1 LLLQKQDTHL
11 SNSEKV
17 KILKDFLGSYN
28 KTGQEC
34 LFTCPK
40 CNHHKKKLSVNID
53 KDVFKCW
60 ICDYRGNSI
69 YRLVRK
75 YASYE
80 KRSKWQELSGKLNL
94 LDFENI
100 LESIFPQNEPEEE
113 IIVDLPSEFVSLANK
128 NNSIE
133 AKIAKNYLNK
143 RNITDKDILF
153 WKIGYCS
160 SGEYAGRV
168 IIPSFNESGD
178 CNFFIAR
185 TYRDDWRKY
194 MNPPT
199 SKSKIIFNELYID
212 WCEDL
217 TLTEGVF
224 DAIVAGKNS
233 VPILGSSLKEQSKLF
248 KSIIMNETPVYVALD
263 SDAEEKASFL
273 IQNLIKYDA
282 EVYKVDVFPY
292 SDVGEMPKKEFL
304 KRKKAARLMS
314 SEDAYLQK
322 FINSFNF

>member
-1 LLLQKQDTHL
+1 
-11 SNSEKV
+11 
-17 KILKDFLGSYN
+17 
-28 KTGQEC
+28 
-34 LFTCPK
+34 
-40 CNHHKKKLSVNID
+40 
-53 KDVFKCW
+53 
-60 ICDYRGNSI
+60 
-69 YRLVRK
+69 
-75 YASYE
+75 
-80 KRSKWQELSGKLNL
+80 
-94 LDFENI
+94 
-100 LESIFPQNEPEEE
+100 
-113 IIVDLPSEFVSLANK
+113 
-128 NNSIE
+128 
-133 AKIAKNYLNK
+133 
-143 RNITDKDILF
+143 
-153 WKIGYCS
+153 
-160 SGEYAGRV
+160 
-168 IIPSFNESGD
+168 
-178 CNFFIAR
+178 
-185 TYRDDWRKY
+185 
-194 MNPPT
+194 MNPRT

-233 VPILGSSLKEQSKLF
+233 VPILGSTLKEQSRLF

-282 EVYKVDVFPY
+282 EVYKIDVFPY

>member
-1 LLLQKQDTHL
+1 M
-11 SNSEKV
+11 SSSEKITV
-17 KILKDFLGSYN
+17 LKDFLGRYN
-28 KTGQEC
+28 RTGQEY
-34 LFTCPK
+34 LFNCPK
-40 CNHHKKKLSVNID
+40 CNHHKKKLSVNLD
-53 KDVFKCW
+53 KNVFKCW
-60 ICDYRGNSI
+60 ICDYRGNNI
-69 YRLVRK
+69 YRLVKK
-75 YASYE
+75 YGTYE
-80 KRSKWQELSGKLNL
+80 NKSKWRELVDGIDL
-94 LDFENI
+94 LEFDSI
-100 LESIFPQNEPEEE
+100 IESIFPQEELEEE
-113 IIVDLPSEFVSLANK
+113 IVVNLPEEFVSLANK
-128 NNSIE
+128 NNTLQ
-133 AKIAKNYLNK
+133 AKAAKNYLLK
-143 RNITDKDILF
+143 RGIDESDILF
-153 WKIGYCS
+153 WKIGFCN
-160 SGEYAGRV
+160 SGEYAGR
-168 IIPSFNESGD
+168 IIVPSFNENGD
-178 CNFFIAR
+178 CNYFIGR
-185 TYRDDWRKY
+185 TYQDDWRKY

-248 KSIIMNETPVYVALD
+248 KSIILNDTPVYVALD

-322 FINSFNF
+322 FISTFDF

>member
-1 LLLQKQDTHL
+1 M
-11 SNSEKV
+11 
-17 KILKDFLGSYN
+17 
-28 KTGQEC
+28 
-34 LFTCPK
+34 
-40 CNHHKKKLSVNID
+40 
-53 KDVFKCW
+53 FKCW
-60 ICDYRGNSI
+60 ICDYRGNNI
-69 YRLVRK
+69 YRLVKK
-75 YASYE
+75 YGTYE
-80 KRSKWQELSGKLNL
+80 NKSKWRELVDGIDL
-94 LDFENI
+94 LEFDSI
-100 LESIFPQNEPEEE
+100 IESIFPQEELEEE
-113 IIVDLPSEFVSLANK
+113 IVVNLPEEFVSLANK
-128 NNSIE
+128 NNTLQ
-133 AKIAKNYLNK
+133 AKAAKNYLLK
-143 RNITDKDILF
+143 RGIDESDILF
-153 WKIGYCS
+153 WKIGFCN
-160 SGEYAGRV
+160 SGEYAGR
-168 IIPSFNESGD
+168 IIVPSFNENGD
-178 CNFFIAR
+178 CNYFIGR
-185 TYRDDWRKY
+185 TYQDDWRKY

-248 KSIIMNETPVYVALD
+248 KSIILNDTPVYVALD

-322 FINSFNF
+322 FISTFDF

>member
-1 LLLQKQDTHL
+1 
-11 SNSEKV
+11 
-17 KILKDFLGSYN
+17 LKPL
-28 KTGQEC
+28 
-34 LFTCPK
+34 
-40 CNHHKKKLSVNID
+40 
-53 KDVFKCW
+53 
-60 ICDYRGNSI
+60 
-69 YRLVRK
+69 
-75 YASYE
+75 
-80 KRSKWQELSGKLNL
+80 
-94 LDFENI
+94 
-100 LESIFPQNEPEEE
+100 LESIFPVNEPEEE
-113 IIVDLPSEFVSLANK
+113 IVIDLPSEFVSLANK

-143 RNITDKDILF
+143 RNISDKDILF

-194 MNPPT
+194 MNPRT

-248 KSIIMNETPVYVALD
+248 KSIILNETPVYVALD

-322 FINSFNF
+322 FINSFDF

>member
-1 LLLQKQDTHL
+1 L
-11 SNSEKV
+11 SSSEKITV
-17 KILKDFLGSYN
+17 LKDFLGRYN
-28 KTGQEC
+28 RTGQEY
-34 LFTCPK
+34 LFNCPK
-40 CNHHKKKLSVNID
+40 CNHHKKKLSVNLD
-53 KDVFKCW
+53 KNVFKCW
-60 ICDYRGNSI
+60 ICDYRGNNI
-69 YRLVRK
+69 YRLVKK
-75 YASYE
+75 YGTYE
-80 KRSKWQELSGKLNL
+80 NKSKWRELVDGIDL
-94 LDFENI
+94 LEFDSI
-100 LESIFPQNEPEEE
+100 IESIFPQEELEEE
-113 IIVDLPSEFVSLANK
+113 IVVNLPEEFVSLANK
-128 NNSIE
+128 NNTLQ
-133 AKIAKNYLNK
+133 AKAAKNYLLK
-143 RNITDKDILF
+143 RGIDESDILF
-153 WKIGYCS
+153 WKIGFCN
-160 SGEYAGRV
+160 SGEYAGR
-168 IIPSFNESGD
+168 IIVPSFNENGD
-178 CNFFIAR
+178 CNYFIGR
-185 TYRDDWRKY
+185 TYQDDWRKY

-248 KSIIMNETPVYVALD
+248 KSIILNDTPVYVALD

>member
-1 LLLQKQDTHL
+1 L
-11 SNSEKV
+11 SSSEKITV
-17 KILKDFLGSYN
+17 LKDFLGRYN
-28 KTGQEC
+28 RTGQEY
-34 LFTCPK
+34 LFNCPK
-40 CNHHKKKLSVNID
+40 CNHHKKKLSVNLD
-53 KDVFKCW
+53 KNVFKCW
-60 ICDYRGNSI
+60 ICDYRGNNI
-69 YRLVRK
+69 YRLVKK
-75 YASYE
+75 YGTYE
-80 KRSKWQELSGKLNL
+80 NKSKWRELVDGIDL
-94 LDFENI
+94 LEFDSI
-100 LESIFPQNEPEEE
+100 IESIFPQEELEEE
-113 IIVDLPSEFVSLANK
+113 IVVNLPEEFVSLANK
-128 NNSIE
+128 NNTLQ
-133 AKIAKNYLNK
+133 AKAAKNYLLK
-143 RNITDKDILF
+143 RGIDESDILF
-153 WKIGYCS
+153 WKIGFCN
-160 SGEYAGRV
+160 SGEYAGR
-168 IIPSFNESGD
+168 IIVPSFNENGD
-178 CNFFIAR
+178 CNYFIGR
-185 TYRDDWRKY
+185 TYQDDWRKY

-248 KSIIMNETPVYVALD
+248 KSIILNDTPVYVALD

-322 FINSFNF
+322 FISTFDF